1 MNRLEFY
8 QQHYAAT
15 YAPTLQMSREG
26 IRCDRAI
33 LNARHEELLTTLDQL
48 RAKLRAQA
56 GEDIFGKK
64 GSLSPAK
71 AKRFF
76 FETLGCSPIWKNVK
90 TKQGKVKRTTIDENA
105 VRTIMRRNKKRPEV
119 VQACNDVLAFRFADA
134 RKKFCKPEVVD
145 KDGRIRGSYYFN
157 TLTLRFG
164 SKKNPMESG
173 HNMQNPPRGE
183 RRHFIPDEGHIFLER
198 DLSQAESRIVYMLT
212 GDKDLIRAARS
223 HPEDYD
229 DHKQVAQ
236 AVLGILHREGLVPS
250 PRFDKLSESDQK
262 LVRFFGKATNHGCVD
277 GSTEVLTRAGWR
289 PVREVDE
296 LEEIAVWQEAGGIHF
311 ERPKKWNRFRVSTRM
326 ALFQANGF
334 EQYLTTNHRMPY
346 TAGAGLRVATPDTLP
361 ASARLPRNG
370 FYANGDRHNPDWVR
384 WLVAIQADAH
394 IRRDTKRVIFHFK
407 RQRKIQRI
415 KKLMRR
421 LGITWD
427 QSPVCKDGST
437 YLYTHARLP
446 KEFAKAKTW
455 GSWLL
460 DFDAESLDAFI
471 DELPRWDGSS
481 QIEKLHSRT
490 VYLSKNRNN
499 VEWAHTILHLRGRSG
514 VIHRTGKI
522 WGVSINRRQY
532 VRAPKPRHL
541 WHSGY
546 VYCPTVSTGFFLMRR
561 NGHISVTGNSNYGET
576 GIMLSITLLELGYV
590 VSPTICDEMLKAKFD
605 LRPAILDVFQRGI
618 RRLIVTEK
626 RLQNPFGHQLDFT
639 VVKKD
644 ARAFRQGYM
653 FIPQSTV
660 PMIMNQWGMVPLYH
674 EIRERGW
681 DAKIRNQVHDSL
693 LISVHPEDA
702 YDVATWLGQSLVREV
717 EYADLTVHRKKRAM
731 AIPSTLAVGLN
742 WQDKHEWKRDPS
754 RREFERVVEGLLSNA
769 KAA

>member
-33 LNARHEELLTTLDQL
+33 LNARLEERLTTLDQL
-48 RAKLRAQA
+48 RVNLRKLA

-164 SKKNPMESG
+164 SKKNPMDSG

-212 GDKDLIRAARS
+212 GDPDLIKAARS
-223 HPEDYD
+223 HPADYD
-229 DHKQVAQ
+229 DHREVAE

-250 PRFDKLSESDQK
+250 PYFDKLSETDQK
-262 LVRFFGKATNHGCVD
+262 LVRFFGKATNHG
-277 GSTEVLTRAGWR
+277 
-289 PVREVDE
+289 
-296 LEEIAVWQEAGGIHF
+296 
-311 ERPKKWNRFRVSTRM
+311 
-326 ALFQANGF
+326 
-334 EQYLTTNHRMPY
+334 
-346 TAGAGLRVATPDTLP
+346 
-361 ASARLPRNG
+361 
-370 FYANGDRHNPDWVR
+370 
-384 WLVAIQADAH
+384 
-394 IRRDTKRVIFHFK
+394 
-407 RQRKIQRI
+407 
-415 KKLMRR
+415 
-421 LGITWD
+421 
-427 QSPVCKDGST
+427 
-437 YLYTHARLP
+437 
-446 KEFAKAKTW
+446 
-455 GSWLL
+455 
-460 DFDAESLDAFI
+460 
-471 DELPRWDGSS
+471 
-481 QIEKLHSRT
+481 
-490 VYLSKNRNN
+490 
-499 VEWAHTILHLRGRSG
+499 
-514 VIHRTGKI
+514 
-522 WGVSINRRQY
+522 
-532 VRAPKPRHL
+532 
-541 WHSGY
+541 
-546 VYCPTVSTGFFLMRR
+546 
-561 NGHISVTGNSNYGET
+561 SNYGET

-674 EIRERGW
+674 EIKERGW

-693 LISVHPEDA
+693 LVSVHPEDA

-731 AIPSTLAVGLN
+731 AIPSTLAVGLS
-742 WQDKHEWKRDPS
+742 WGDKHEWKRDPS

-769 KAA
+769 HAA